1 MEQKPKKTGAI
12 IATVLTSLICGC
24 VALFACGFGVAG
36 VAGVPITTTVN
47 GYSTQ
52 QPMAIWLGVLLLCLS
67 VIFIAVPVVVG
78 VLTLRNKKPKG
89 TPGEVLPPSEPL
101 PPAS

>member
-12 IATVLTSLICGC
+12 IATVVASLICGC
-24 VALFACGFGVAG
+24 TAIIACIFGGMGVAQ
-36 VAGVPITTTVN
+36 VPFTTTVN